1 MEENI
6 LKFFNK
12 INMIISAIITGMT
25 SIFGIQWILFACYLA
40 LNIVDFITGCIKA
53 RVNKT
58 ESSAIGLK
66 GIIKKVCYW
75 LLILVAFI
83 ISYMISNIGNLLDM
97 NLNYIVLFGWF
108 TLACLTINE
117 VRSILEN
124 LVEIGI
130 QVPEFLVKGL
140 KIFSQSLNSKTEKT
154 VNETS
159 NKEE

>member
-25 SIFGIQWILFACYLA
+25 SVFGIQWILFACYLV
-40 LNIVDFITGCIKA
+40 LNIIDFVTGCIKA
-53 RVNKT
+53 RINKT

-75 LLILVAFI
+75 FLILVAFI
-83 ISYMISNIGNLLDM
+83 ISYVISNIGNLLDM

-130 QVPEFLVKGL
+130 HVPEFLVKGL
-140 KIFSQSLNSKTEKT
+140 KIFSQSLNSNTEKT
-154 VNETS
+154 VDETS